1 MMRIG
6 IFDPYLDTLSGGE
19 KYMLSIASCLVQ
31 EYEVFIFWDKSKE
44 DKIKQTALKKLG
56 IDLSSVKFYSNI
68 FDKKTSL
75 LSRFVQSRKFDAI
88 VYLSDGSIPIVGSK
102 LFIHFQFPIEWIN
115 GNSMKTRIKLFFV
128 KKIFCNSYFTKS
140 FIDKKLDV
148 KSDVLYPPVNLHV
161 VKNMEKEN
169 IILHVGRF
177 DVDFHESNYK
187 KQDVMIDIFKKMID
201 AGLKNW
207 KFKLVIGV
215 RDGDEEKLNKLRT
228 ISEGYPI
235 ELIVNIPNQKLWEYY
250 SKAKIYWH
258 ATGYGEN
265 LQKYPEKAEHFGI
278 STVEAMGSG
287 CVSVAFNAG
296 GQKEIIEDNK
306 NGYLCNNI
314 EDFISKT
321 NALIKDENLL
331 RKISIAS
338 IRRSSIFSGDRFCK
352 ELKKIINE

>member
-1 MMRIG
+1 MKIG
-6 IFDPYLDTLSGGE
+6 IYDPYLDSLSGGE
-19 KYMLSIASCLVQ
+19 KYMLSIASCLAQ
-31 EYEVFIFWDKSKE
+31 EHEVFIFWDKKKE
-44 DKIKQTALKKLG
+44 VEIKEVTIKKLG
-56 IDLSSVKFYSNI
+56 IDLSSVKFHPNI
-68 FDKKTSL
+68 FGKNVS
-75 LSRFVQSRKFDAI
+75 SVARFIASRKFNAI
-88 VYLSDGSIPIVGSK
+88 IYLSDGSIPLVGTR
-102 LFIHFQFPIEWIN
+102 LYIHFQFPIEWVD
-115 GNSMKTRIKLFFV
+115 GKSFKTRIKLFFV
-128 KKIFCNSYFTKS
+128 KKILCNSYFTKS
-140 FIDKKLDV
+140 FIDKKLNV
-148 KSDVLYPPVNLHV
+148 KSDVLYPPVNFSV
-161 VKNMEKEN
+161 IKDIKKEN
-169 IILHVGRF
+169 VILHVGRF
-177 DVDFHESNYK
+177 DVDYHESNYK
-187 KQDVMIDIFKKMID
+187 KQDIMIDIFKKMID

-207 KFKLVIGV
+207 KFKLVVGV